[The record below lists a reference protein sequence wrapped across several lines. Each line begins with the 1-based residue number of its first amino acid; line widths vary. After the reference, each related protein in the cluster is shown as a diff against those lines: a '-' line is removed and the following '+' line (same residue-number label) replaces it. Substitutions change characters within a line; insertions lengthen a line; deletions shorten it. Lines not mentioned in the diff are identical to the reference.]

1 MSQVATQTTTSEAPA
16 TTGAL
21 EAAQAESGV
30 VTPAPEAKP
39 VAEAKPAET
48 VSDSGKKADA
58 PVAFELKLPEGSL
71 LDKSQVEGIV
81 SFAKEKGLAL
91 EVAQAIL
98 ERESSAVAQHAKA
111 QTDAW
116 NTQAEQ
122 WVKQVEADKEIGG
135 DNFKENI
142 SLANRV
148 FQKFGSKELGV
159 ELDRTSLGNHPELLR
174 LAVRIGKAMGED
186 KFVSAPKGKGTQVK
200 SAAEQLYPNH
210 YKEN

>member
-1 MSQVATQTTTSEAPA
+1 MSQAAAQTTTTEAPA
-16 TTGAL
+16 TTGVL
-21 EAAQAESGV
+21 DAAQAEAGV
-30 VTPAPEAKP
+30 VTPAVKAVEAPAPTPEVK
-39 VAEAKPAET
+39 
-48 VSDSGKKADA
+48 VSDSGKKPDA
-58 PVAFELKLPEGSL
+58 PVAYELKLPEGSR
-71 LDKSQVEGIV
+71 LDKSQVDAIV
-81 SFAKEKGLAL
+81 SFAKEKGLSP
-91 EVAQAIL
+91 EVAQAVL

-116 NTQAEQ
+116 NNQAEQ
-122 WVKQVEADKEIGG
+122 WLKQVETDKEIGG
-135 DNFKENI
+135 DGFKENI

-148 FQKFGSKELGV
+148 FQKFGSKELGE